1 MSCNKFKIKQW
12 KDNCF
17 EMHECAIIIYKFLDN
32 YLLNID
38 EIVKKVGDNDKYS
51 SRDYYRYLL
60 LFYWF
65 EVLKENLNEKNILS
79 DFKENVNKFNFLYRE
94 NLEMY
99 QVIDAKDNIKLINER
114 LTKHNIN
121 MYKTDIKSGDV
132 SGVVKQT
139 ELFSDIKNLI
149 DCINKTIYD
158 IDILNDV
165 GYMYDDI
172 YMFLPECKKP
182 IALKEFTIVED
193 KIVKKLKKIGD
204 APTVKDTIFDCYKK
218 IFYYDDFLKYCNIKQ
233 YFKKLAD
240 DFNIFINDELMKIIK
255 INYLN
260 SK

>member
-1 MSCNKFKIKQW
+1 MSCDKFKMKQW
-12 KDNCF
+12 KYNCF

-32 YLLNID
+32 YLLNVN
-38 EIVKKVGDNDKYS
+38 EIVKKVGDDNKYS
-51 SRDYYRYLL
+51 SQDYYKYLI

-65 EVLKENLNEKNILS
+65 EILKDNFDEKYDLS
-79 DFKENVNKFNFLYRE
+79 NFKENVNKFNFLYLD

-99 QVIDAKDNIKLINER
+99 QSIDAKDDIKLINER

-121 MYKTDIKSGDV
+121 MYKTDKKSDDMN
-132 SGVVKQT
+132 GVEKQM

-149 DCINKTIYD
+149 YCINKIIYG

-165 GYMYDDI
+165 GYMYDDL

-182 IALKEFTIVED
+182 IDLKEFTIVED
-193 KIVKKLKKIGD
+193 KIVKKLEKYGVL
-204 APTVKDTIFDCYKK
+204 PTVKATIYDYYQD
-218 IFYYDDFLKYCNIKQ
+218 IFENDHLRNCHNIRQ